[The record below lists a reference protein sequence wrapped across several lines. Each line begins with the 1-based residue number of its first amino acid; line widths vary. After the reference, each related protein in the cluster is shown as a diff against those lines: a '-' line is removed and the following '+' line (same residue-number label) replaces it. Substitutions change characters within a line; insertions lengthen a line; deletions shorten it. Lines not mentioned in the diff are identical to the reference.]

1 MIKCSHC
8 GAELPDGEVLCPK
21 CGNEIQLVPNYE
33 TLDLNMMVVQKNLDE
48 LETKHLEEQRAERK
62 RVLRNRKILKLLA
75 AVVIVT
81 IAAIGIA
88 VAVMTIRSTM
98 ASDQDFNVIYAHAA
112 EAYESGEY
120 DEAYKLISDALN
132 VDKSSIQ
139 GKLLK
144 AKTTYKLGNTDEA
157 TELLNEIISSD
168 PTSEEAYEQLI
179 NIYCEQQM
187 YNELYDLMSNASD
200 KNIKTKFAE
209 YYVNRPLFSIDEG
222 TYNEEMDLTLS
233 SANNYEIRYTI
244 DGTDPTSESMLYES
258 PIHIGI
264 GTVEIKAVAISSLGV
279 LSPIESK
286 SFIIN
291 PEAPSSPQ
299 IQTASGTYYGSD
311 SEIKVNIPDG
321 CSAYYAFDKKPTIE
335 DGTLVNGKITMQE
348 GKHFFY
354 IFVINDKGIQS
365 SIAAAVYEY
374 AVSAP
379 TAEPTAAPQNNS
391 NTDNS
396 NNTYNYNNNNNYSNN
411 NYNNNGGYSGGGE
424 NNNYYEPTAEPTAE
438 PTVEPTIEP
447 TVEPTVEPTIEPTVE
462 PTPEPTAEPT
472 IEVQSEASE

>member
-1 MIKCSHC
+1 MKKCSHC
-8 GAELPDGEVLCPK
+8 GAKLPDGEVLCPK

-75 AVVIVT
+75 AVVIAT

-98 ASDQDFNVIYAHAA
+98 ASDQDFDVIYAHAS
-112 EAYESGEY
+112 EAYENGEY
-120 DEAYKLISDALN
+120 DEAYKLISSALN
-132 VDKSSIQ
+132 VDKNSAQ

-144 AKTTYKLGNTDEA
+144 AKAAYKLSNVDEA
-157 TELLNEIISSD
+157 VELLNEIISAD

-187 YNELYDLMSNASD
+187 YDELYNLMSNASD

-209 YYVNRPLFSIDEG
+209 YYVSTPLFSIDEG
-222 TYNEEMDLTLS
+222 MYNAEMDLTLS
-233 SANNYEIRYTI
+233 SADNYEIRYTT
-244 DGTDPTSESMLYES
+244 DGSDPTAESMLYES

-264 GTVEIKAVAISSLGV
+264 GTVEIKAVAISTTGAV
-279 LSPIESK
+279 SPVESK
-286 SFIIN
+286 IFTVN
-291 PEAPSSPQ
+291 PEAPSAPQ

-311 SEIKVNIPDG
+311 SEIKVSIPDG
-321 CSAYYAFDKKPTIE
+321 CSAYYAFDKKPTVE

-391 NTDNS
+391 NTGNS
-396 NNTYNYNNNNNYSNN
+396 NNSNNSYNYNNNNSY
-411 NYNNNGGYSGGGE
+411 YNNGGNSGGNGS
-424 NNNYYEPTAEPTAE
+424 NDNSGYEPTAE
-438 PTVEPTIEP
+438 PTVEPTVEPTPEP
-447 TVEPTVEPTIEPTVE
+447 TVEPTVE
-462 PTPEPTAEPT
+462 
-472 IEVQSEASE
+472 VQSEASE